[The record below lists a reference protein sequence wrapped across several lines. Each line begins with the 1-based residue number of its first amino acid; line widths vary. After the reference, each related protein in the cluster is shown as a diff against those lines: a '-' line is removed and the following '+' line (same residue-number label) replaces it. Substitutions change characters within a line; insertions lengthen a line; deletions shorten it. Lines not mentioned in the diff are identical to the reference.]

1 MKLSSREG
9 FLAVALSLVI
19 ALAPLSI
26 FQDGSIDRSQLS
38 DYAGASE
45 TVPVMDN
52 TSALVE
58 DGLAQFDG
66 NAWVSVNEG
75 GGYTVLNLGDP
86 VFFDDGS
93 MYLGPGITTIGH
105 SGNVLSRI
113 DLPANITGLYL
124 DSPYREDACMTE
136 KMGDGATY
144 LYCAMSSG
152 LGSSTYSS
160 RVEYLDFPGE
170 RVKVRG
176 IDSVLFSWWD
186 SSGTFQDA
194 WTLNYS
200 NPTDQWSVT
209 YNHPGTGR
217 FAITDNGLLLHVSDS
232 ETFGK
237 ERREIGGHMMECP
250 AGLQY
255 WSNGWRDVHTCDAI
269 IEIGR
274 DGVVDDVVYMS
285 SADDHFSMC
294 KLRHIDI
301 GPYGTIELTTGE
313 SAGSISSPGQLDN
326 CNLYDINGT
335 AMNYS
340 FPREGHL
347 IMDDDLQPIWNHTYY
362 PCRLGNGHTHKKY
375 SLTDVDWTPNGVYYV
390 AVKGAGSSPC
400 DHHESYWWA
409 DPALMHH
416 SQSGPNITVGL
427 LESNQS
433 VAWSKTW
440 RVGLQGMSSLNPN
453 SQPYQDVYRIG
464 IRASVWGFTVLHAD
478 GGGVNGEFYWD
489 EGEDA
494 WNGYTVSDWSA
505 TFSHDGDILDVFEPS
520 TASGG
525 FPSGNC
531 IDVFPTS
538 GARMVMES
546 SLEAIHIRC
555 QSSNVQQTSSM
566 ATQIVTFTPDSDR
579 DGYGFYSDAF
589 PFEGSQ
595 FHDIDNDGYGDNPM
609 GALPDAC
616 PSEPGNSTE
625 DRYGCPDGDEDGWSD
640 LFDEFPVDPSQWADT
655 DSDGYGDQ
663 LNGTVGDSCPWTFG
677 ESNIDVFGCPDDDY
691 DGWSNSNDS
700 FPSDSSQWA
709 DTDSDG
715 YGDQFNGFQGDGCP
729 SQEGY
734 SHIDAYGCPDYDGDG
749 WSDYGDA
756 FPNDASQYSDIDGD
770 GYGDNPDGNG
780 TDVFPNNPTQWTDT
794 DGDGYGDNQFGLQ
807 GDSFPEDA
815 SQSSDRDG
823 DGYGDNP
830 DGSSPD
836 EFPSNPMQW
845 SDTDG
850 DGYGDNQFGLQGDGC
865 PDEWGTSTIGSYGC
879 PDNDGDGFP
888 NFADAFPDNGNY
900 WLDSDRDGYPDCE
913 ADSQNPSLLINLGT
927 LTCDYFPFDGT
938 QWSDVDED
946 GWGDNPNGPLA
957 DDFPEDPTQWED
969 SDGDGL
975 GENPEGNNPDPY
987 LNDYDND
994 GYNDTVDILPQLYSP
1009 GDMDAD
1015 GVPDEQDLFRDDP
1028 YEWSDNDG
1036 DGIGDNTDSDDDN
1049 DGYSDVVEDSEGTDR
1064 NDASSTPVEA
1074 YQLMVPGTTIGLDAW
1089 DLIGIFGGG
1098 PIFLWLLFGFV
1109 TRNRR
1114 TRGIEERMEFA
1125 KSRTELNEIA
1135 QRTEYLLM
1143 LRLLGT
1149 HQGIKLERVR
1159 AELDDILEA
1168 SEGTPIESFDHTLM
1182 VERSTNQ
1189 EARIIEPHMPP
1200 EAEVSESVRDDLMAE
1215 EEIPQ
1220 VDDLVGLADDLE

>member
-1 MKLSSREG
+1 
-9 FLAVALSLVI
+9 
-19 ALAPLSI
+19 
-26 FQDGSIDRSQLS
+26 
-38 DYAGASE
+38 
-45 TVPVMDN
+45 
-52 TSALVE
+52 
-58 DGLAQFDG
+58 
-66 NAWVSVNEG
+66 
-75 GGYTVLNLGDP
+75 
-86 VFFDDGS
+86 
-93 MYLGPGITTIGH
+93 
-105 SGNVLSRI
+105 
-113 DLPANITGLYL
+113 
-124 DSPYREDACMTE
+124 
-136 KMGDGATY
+136 
-144 LYCAMSSG
+144 
-152 LGSSTYSS
+152 
-160 RVEYLDFPGE
+160 
-170 RVKVRG
+170 
-176 IDSVLFSWWD
+176 
-186 SSGTFQDA
+186 
-194 WTLNYS
+194 
-200 NPTDQWSVT
+200 
-209 YNHPGTGR
+209 
-217 FAITDNGLLLHVSDS
+217 
-232 ETFGK
+232 
-237 ERREIGGHMMECP
+237 
-250 AGLQY
+250 
-255 WSNGWRDVHTCDAI
+255 
-269 IEIGR
+269 
-274 DGVVDDVVYMS
+274 
-285 SADDHFSMC
+285 
-294 KLRHIDI
+294 
-301 GPYGTIELTTGE
+301 
-313 SAGSISSPGQLDN
+313 
-326 CNLYDINGT
+326 
-335 AMNYS
+335 
-340 FPREGHL
+340 
-347 IMDDDLQPIWNHTYY
+347 
-362 PCRLGNGHTHKKY
+362 
-375 SLTDVDWTPNGVYYV
+375 
-390 AVKGAGSSPC
+390 
-400 DHHESYWWA
+400 
-409 DPALMHH
+409 
-416 SQSGPNITVGL
+416 
-427 LESNQS
+427 
-433 VAWSKTW
+433 
-440 RVGLQGMSSLNPN
+440 
-453 SQPYQDVYRIG
+453 
-464 IRASVWGFTVLHAD
+464 
-478 GGGVNGEFYWD
+478 
-489 EGEDA
+489 
-494 WNGYTVSDWSA
+494 
-505 TFSHDGDILDVFEPS
+505 
-520 TASGG
+520 
-525 FPSGNC
+525 
-531 IDVFPTS
+531 
-538 GARMVMES
+538 
-546 SLEAIHIRC
+546 
-555 QSSNVQQTSSM
+555 M

-1182 VERSTNQ
+1182 VERSANQ
-1189 EARIIEPHMPP
+1189 EGRMTKPHMPP

-1220 VDDLVGLADDLE
+1220 MDDLIGLADDLE